1 MDKFV
6 CAADYPV
13 VQTEAGKLRG
23 YVWNDTFIFKGIK
36 YADAKRF
43 RRPEKVQ
50 PWEGIR
56 DAQSYGMVCPLLE
69 QDKPGMELLV
79 PHMYWPMD
87 ENCQYLNIWTQS
99 IDKEA
104 KKPVMVWLHGGGFFA
119 GSSIEQIA
127 YDGENMSREGDVVV
141 VSLNHR
147 LNVLGYLDLS
157 PFGAEYEASANAGS
171 LDMIAALQWVHD
183 NIAAF
188 GGDPGNVTIFG
199 QSGGGAKVW
208 TLMQMPA
215 ADGLFHKG
223 IVQSGIYEMLGDV
236 ENQDGT
242 QIVEAI
248 LKELGLGR
256 GDVKQLETIPYDQLA
271 AAYKKAA
278 PAIQASGGY
287 VGNEPH
293 ISKDYV
299 GDPIHHGFREHA
311 QKIPVLI
318 GTVLG
323 EFDFR
328 MPLAGKWKFDRETAL
343 SYVRKRFG
351 DGAEQIMD
359 LFTQIYPEKCPVDAR
374 SVDFLFR
381 GPTIDFIKERS
392 KTPESVTYSY
402 QLTYDFPVFDGK
414 VAWHCSEIPYVF
426 HNMDKVPVC
435 AGAGGEQLQET
446 IFGSWMRFAKT
457 GSPQAEGFAWPACTE
472 GDEAMMLLD
481 QNCRIVHNA
490 DHELVRLAKQLELA
504 VREDDTGEI
513 QH

>member
-50 PWEGIR
+50 PWEGIK

-157 PFGAEYEASANAGS
+157 PFGAEYEASANTGS

-188 GGDPGNVTIFG
+188 GGDPDNVTIFG

-208 TLMQMPA
+208 TLMQMP
-215 ADGLFHKG
+215 
-223 IVQSGIYEMLGDV
+223 Q
-236 ENQDGT
+236 Q
-242 QIVEAI
+242 
-248 LKELGLGR
+248 
-256 GDVKQLETIPYDQLA
+256 
-271 AAYKKAA
+271 
-278 PAIQASGGY
+278 
-287 VGNEPH
+287 
-293 ISKDYV
+293 
-299 GDPIHHGFREHA
+299 
-311 QKIPVLI
+311 
-318 GTVLG
+318 TV
-323 EFDFR
+323 
-328 MPLAGKWKFDRETAL
+328 
-343 SYVRKRFG
+343 
-351 DGAEQIMD
+351 
-359 LFTQIYPEKCPVDAR
+359 C
-374 SVDFLFR
+374 
-381 GPTIDFIKERS
+381 FIKELYRAAFTRCSGMS
-392 KTPESVTYSY
+392 KIRT
-402 QLTYDFPVFDGK
+402 
-414 VAWHCSEIPYVF
+414 
-426 HNMDKVPVC
+426 
-435 AGAGGEQLQET
+435 
-446 IFGSWMRFAKT
+446 
-457 GSPQAEGFAWPACTE
+457 
-472 GDEAMMLLD
+472 
-481 QNCRIVHNA
+481 
-490 DHELVRLAKQLELA
+490 VRRLWKQF
-504 VREDDTGEI
+504 
-513 QH
+513 

>member
-56 DAQSYGMVCPLLE
+56 DVQSYGMVCPLLE

-157 PFGAEYEASANAGS
+157 PFGEEYEASANVGS
-171 LDMIAALQWVHD
+171 FDMIAALQWVQD

-188 GGDPGNVTIFG
+188 GGDPDNVTIFG

-208 TLMQMPA
+208 TLMQMPE

-256 GDVKQLETIPYDQLA
+256 GDVKQLETIPYD
-271 AAYKKAA
+271 
-278 PAIQASGGY
+278 
-287 VGNEPH
+287 
-293 ISKDYV
+293 
-299 GDPIHHGFREHA
+299 
-311 QKIPVLI
+311 
-318 GTVLG
+318 
-323 EFDFR
+323 
-328 MPLAGKWKFDRETAL
+328 
-343 SYVRKRFG
+343 RKR
-351 DGAEQIMD
+351 
-359 LFTQIYPEKCPVDAR
+359 
-374 SVDFLFR
+374 
-381 GPTIDFIKERS
+381 
-392 KTPESVTYSY
+392 
-402 QLTYDFPVFDGK
+402 
-414 VAWHCSEIPYVF
+414 
-426 HNMDKVPVC
+426 
-435 AGAGGEQLQET
+435 
-446 IFGSWMRFAKT
+446 
-457 GSPQAEGFAWPACTE
+457 
-472 GDEAMMLLD
+472 
-481 QNCRIVHNA
+481 
-490 DHELVRLAKQLELA
+490 
-504 VREDDTGEI
+504 
-513 QH
+513 